1 MMNSMRPT
9 SIIAILTLLIVLA
22 TGCANVRQ
30 PIRDHRVV
38 VQPVRT
44 ELTASIGSSL
54 FRLNKLS
61 DLPNAYGGRDIYG
74 GKVDR
79 GYAEV
84 KLVGIRDAKHVEI
97 VAYDLNRNSDETTM
111 NRYAPLVGGISQN
124 VEITGSPVATGVNVT
139 IDTSQES
146 EYVLSGVRIKFL
158 EVKPSSVVYTV
169 EDTLPSSK

>member
-1 MMNSMRPT
+1 MKPISM
-9 SIIAILTLLIVLA
+9 IAILTLFIVLA
-22 TGCANVRQ
+22 TGCANV
-30 PIRDHRVV
+30 RDHRVV

-61 DLPNAYGGRDIYG
+61 DLPNAYGGRDVYG

-84 KLVGIRDAKHVEI
+84 KLASIRDARFVEI

-111 NRYAPLVGGISQN
+111 SRYAPLAGGISQN
-124 VEITGSPVATGVNVT
+124 VEIAGSPEATGVNVT

-146 EYVLSGVRIKFL
+146 EYVLSGIRIKFL
-158 EVKPSSVVYTV
+158 EVRPSSVVYIV
-169 EDTLPSSK
+169 EDTLPPSK

>member
-1 MMNSMRPT
+1 MKPLSLT
-9 SIIAILTLLIVLA
+9 AILALLVVL
-22 TGCANVRQ
+22 TSGCAKNEHLRQ
-30 PIRDHRVV
+30 PIREYRVV
-38 VQPVRT
+38 VQPVGT

-61 DLPNAYGGRDIYG
+61 DLPNAYGGRDIYE

-84 KLVGIRDAKHVEI
+84 KLVGIRDAQFIEI

-111 NRYAPLVGGISQN
+111 DRYAAFGSGISQSI
-124 VEITGSPVATGVNVT
+124 EIGGSSKADGISVT

-146 EYVLSGVRIKFL
+146 EYVLSGIRIKFL
-158 EVKPSSVVYTV
+158 EVRPSSVVYIV
-169 EDTLPSSK
+169 EDTLPPHK